1 MQNLMPW
8 SWQFTC
14 GSDSY
19 NVTNGMLTSE
29 AERTGD
35 TTKDETVSMF
45 KVGMGKMKTNISQT
59 FKVVFSNLSIF
70 SENIMEE
77 EFYSLVI

>member
-8 SWQFTC
+8 SRQFTC

-29 AERTGD
+29 AEGTGD

-77 EFYSLVI
+77 EFYSLVT

>member
-1 MQNLMPW
+1 
-8 SWQFTC
+8 
-14 GSDSY
+14 
-19 NVTNGMLTSE
+19 MLTSE
-29 AERTGD
+29 AEGTGD
-35 TTKDETVSMF
+35 TTKDKIVSTF